1 MQPTGSIELVGFP
14 LARPTLT
21 EERGSSRR
29 ISPVLRLSEFLRGYA
44 ATAAFADKVDAATP
58 YAVRSVW
65 SFEGFYHWEFYT
77 EGDYNAEAMK
87 ELKSVLSSSA
97 AGAPVGV
104 QIKGPDGRLGEAI
117 VGAPMD
123 EQPEDTGPW
132 GARMVHLFAD

>member
-1 MQPTGSIELVGFP
+1 M
-14 LARPTLT
+14 
-21 EERGSSRR
+21 
-29 ISPVLRLSEFLRGYA
+29 LRLSEFPQGYA
-44 ATAAFADKVDAATP
+44 TTAAFADKVDAATP

-132 GARMVHLFAD
+132 GDRMVQLFAD